1 MEVGTL
7 ELKSS
12 QRKDP
17 FVSLSLFLHLSLD
30 LPFHHLLI
38 HFEQCD
44 QIWQNL
50 KVFGQFWY
58 GLFCIWQ
65 AIIHTATIFYATGQI
80 FIVINGQR
88 LKNNL
93 AIWSH

>member
-17 FVSLSLFLHLSLD
+17 FLSLSLFLHLSLD

-44 QIWQNL
+44 QIWQNFKSL
-50 KVFGQFWY
+50 W
-58 GLFCIWQ
+58 
-65 AIIHTATIFYATGQI
+65 AILVW
-80 FIVINGQR
+80 FI
-88 LKNNL
+88 LYL
-93 AIWSH
+93 ASYYTYCDNFLCHGANFHRHKWPKIEK